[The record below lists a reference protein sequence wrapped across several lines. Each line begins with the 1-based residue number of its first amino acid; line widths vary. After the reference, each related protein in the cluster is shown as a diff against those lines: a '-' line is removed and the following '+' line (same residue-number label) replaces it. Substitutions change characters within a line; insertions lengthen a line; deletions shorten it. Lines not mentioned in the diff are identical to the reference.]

1 MKPLTI
7 LLTSLAL
14 SAFAQDAKPA
24 TPAATAPVVAPTPA
38 GDQKSY
44 AQVWSANNA
53 AEFAAFQR
61 NVQAISQELESLKL
75 SKQLLDLALTTPE
88 REARSHEIA
97 AKAAKLQGDDDAL
110 AKAYNF
116 RIQRQYIVVPT
127 KLHVLLPISNEEFT
141 KLSADKSTKPDSL
154 VVEGEKKYSVK
165 DTISGAVEVETYQ
178 MQVKRVIESK
188 RALQQLIDL
197 QPRLTKDEDKK
208 KVEAAV
214 KSAQEEVNKSLEEY
228 KTARGYEFPAEFS
241 IQTAGANLL
250 LQISE
255 EEKKAFDKAAAEKK
269 EEKKDAPST
278 PAPEKK

>member
-1 MKPLTI
+1 
-7 LLTSLAL
+7 
-14 SAFAQDAKPA
+14 
-24 TPAATAPVVAPTPA
+24 
-38 GDQKSY
+38 
-44 AQVWSANNA
+44 
-53 AEFAAFQR
+53 
-61 NVQAISQELESLKL
+61 
-75 SKQLLDLALTTPE
+75 
-88 REARSHEIA
+88 
-97 AKAAKLQGDDDAL
+97 
-110 AKAYNF
+110 
-116 RIQRQYIVVPT
+116 
-127 KLHVLLPISNEEFT
+127 
-141 KLSADKSTKPDSL
+141 
-154 VVEGEKKYSVK
+154 VEGEKKYSVK